1 MSTSFAMGRYVPY
14 DTIIHRLDPRTKIL
28 TLVLFMIAIF
38 MGQAT
43 YVMSFLVSGVI
54 LVMALA
60 LYIHS
65 RMKIKT
71 LLKSIMTM
79 WFMILFLLI
88 VYVFTPRDA
97 STSHLAFS
105 LWGIDVYWEAF
116 LDTARIVLRL
126 VLMVMFS
133 LMLASTWVARPKNWP
148 SKSKVWMDWL
158 ISTPPPSVCRL
169 PRQPLSV

>member
-14 DTIIHRLDPRTKIL
+14 DTFIHRLDPRTKIL

-54 LVMALA
+54 LVIALA

-88 VYVFTPRDA
+88 V
-97 STSHLAFS
+97 
-105 LWGIDVYWEAF
+105 
-116 LDTARIVLRL
+116 
-126 VLMVMFS
+126 
-133 LMLASTWVARPKNWP
+133 
-148 SKSKVWMDWL
+148 
-158 ISTPPPSVCRL
+158 
-169 PRQPLSV
+169 